1 MLLAAIAAFVPLF
14 AVDFLLD
21 TYVRSLE
28 TAKLQRHADHL
39 SANIESTAT
48 DTLRAL
54 RTLLATNSS
63 LCTPGFLAAAHDL
76 MVGSL
81 TLRQILVRNQDDV
94 QYCDG
99 LGRDVKFT
107 PLSGVLPLP
116 GREETLRLGQLATLG
131 VPAVEVATQVSDR
144 RVLAAFAPLL
154 TEASDNLAGGLDTGT
169 RVDVSLTDGTEVL
182 SAGDPTTAIDGKG
195 SAVLTAIAVAADLPI
210 RVTVAVPFDVVRA
223 DYADL
228 DASFTVITSLMCGAL
243 LLLALLLVR
252 RSDLPPFEL
261 ERAIAKGEI
270 KPYYQPVINMRTGVL
285 AGCEVLCRWEKAS
298 GDVIPPG
305 MFIDV
310 AEATGLAVPMTLS
323 LMQQLRTDLEEI
335 CAEQADLKISINLFE
350 GHFRDSN
357 IVEDVHTLFEGS
369 AISFRQLVFEITE
382 RHPLDKHPRA
392 NAVIAGLHALG
403 CRLAMDDVGTGHS
416 NLSYMQTL
424 GVDIIK
430 IDRIF
435 VQMIRP
441 GVQQVPVLD
450 GLITMARELGTEI
463 VAEGVETEDQ
473 ANYLRPCRRPPS
485 GSWRRR
491 STRSAPPSCSS
502 PTSAISSS
510 KTVPTRHRSRR
521 IRIKSPPPDPPRGF
535 LTGAASKA
543 RHLVALTQFLQE
555 RGPWR
560 RM

>member
-1 MLLAAIAAFVPLF
+1 MLLAAIAAFIPLF

-28 TAKLQRHADHL
+28 TAKLQRQADHL
-39 SANIESTAT
+39 STSIEVTAN

-54 RTLLATNSS
+54 RTLVATNSS

-76 MVGSL
+76 MVGSP
-81 TLRQILVRNQDDV
+81 TLRDVLVRNQDDV

-99 LGRDVKFT
+99 LGRDVKFA
-107 PLSGVLPLP
+107 PLSGALPLP
-116 GREETLRLGQLATLG
+116 GREETLRLGQLETLP
-131 VPAVEVATQVSDR
+131 VPAIEMATQVSER
-144 RVLAAFAPLL
+144 RLVAAFAPLL
-154 TEASDNLAGGLDTGT
+154 TETTENITDGLDAGS

-182 SAGDPTTAIDGKG
+182 SAGDPTASLDGNN
-195 SAVLTAIAVAADLPI
+195 SAVLSAKAVAADLPI
-210 RVTVAVPFDVVRA
+210 RVTVAVPFEAVRA
-223 DYADL
+223 NYADL
-228 DASFTVITSLMCGAL
+228 DASFTVVTSLMCGAL
-243 LLLALLLVR
+243 LLLALVLVR

-305 MFIDV
+305 IFIDV

-323 LMQQLRTDLEEI
+323 LMQQLRTDLADI
-335 CAEQADLKISINLFE
+335 CETQSDFKISINLFE

-369 AISFRQLVFEITE
+369 SIAFRQLVFEITE
-382 RHPLDKHPRA
+382 RHPLDKHPHA

-473 ANYLRPCRRPPS
+473 ANYLRQRGVVSAQGYLFAPALQASAFRELARALHDIRPPTMP
-485 GSWRRR
+485 
-491 STRSAPPSCSS
+491 STDLSDLIVEDRPDDASEPSETNQASA
-502 PTSAISSS
+502 A
-510 KTVPTRHRSRR
+510 
-521 IRIKSPPPDPPRGF
+521 
-535 LTGAASKA
+535 
-543 RHLVALTQFLQE
+543 
-555 RGPWR
+555 
-560 RM
+560 